1 MGQPVSAQAVDWL
14 QTVVL
19 YLALVAY
26 VCACLLGLKRI
37 WK

>member
-1 MGQPVSAQAVDWL
+1 MTVDWL
-14 QTVVL
+14 QVFWL
-19 YLALVAY
+19 YLALAAY